1 MPPDR
6 PGSAMRATDSVLARA
21 ALCPSQPRGSCAA
34 AWPCPRHSGPAFCGA
49 DALGTATPTWA
60 CLPVSPGLGC
70 PRQLRGLRSPPRA
83 RHAPGP
89 RGGWLPG
96 RAECTCE
103 RPLCE
108 CDGRSTPPGPSRSLR
123 PEQGHS
129 GCSGVRGGRR
139 NSERPRLPRQ
149 RCLRAHSQPK
159 SRAVRAAPTLAR
171 GLAEWVLSEPRPGSR
186 EGASHG
192 TSRGGVREHKGP
204 RAGWFLLNAI
214 LAKCYNLAQDLADT
228 AVNRVSL
235 TGTQPDKCSQLQRR
249 N

>member
-1 MPPDR
+1 MAAGVLGGEGGRGARGGGAEQRLLRGRRLTVPPDR
-6 PGSAMRATDSVLARA
+6 PGSAMRATNSVLARA

-34 AWPCPRHSGPAFCGA
+34 AWPCPCHLGPAFCGA
-49 DALGTATPTWA
+49 DALGTATPTRA
-60 CLPVSPGLGC
+60 CLPVSPRLGC

-89 RGGWLPG
+89 RGGWLHG
-96 RAECTCE
+96 RAECICE

-123 PEQGHS
+123 PEQGHL

-192 TSRGGVREHKGP
+192 TSRGGCACVCVCARVADWGLVRVHT
-204 RAGWFLLNAI
+204 W
-214 LAKCYNLAQDLADT
+214 
-228 AVNRVSL
+228 
-235 TGTQPDKCSQLQRR
+235 
-249 N
+249 

>member
-34 AWPCPRHSGPAFCGA
+34 AWPCPCHLGPAFCGA
-49 DALGTATPTWA
+49 DALGTATPTRA

-89 RGGWLPG
+89 RGGWLHG
-96 RAECTCE
+96 RAECICE

-129 GCSGVRGGRR
+129 GCGGVRGGRR

-192 TSRGGVREHKGP
+192 TSRGGCACVCVCARVADWGLVRVHTWE
-204 RAGWFLLNAI
+204 
-214 LAKCYNLAQDLADT
+214 
-228 AVNRVSL
+228 
-235 TGTQPDKCSQLQRR
+235 
-249 N
+249 